1 VRLTTPLF
9 DQIQSLWGVLWD
21 DGRGWVLLA
30 VSLGWA
36 GTIGTRIVYPA
47 LLPEMRLEFEFGYAT
62 AGVLVG
68 LLWASYGALQFP
80 GGLLADTTSHRVA
93 LVVGAVVT
101 ASGLIAIVFS
111 PVFGL
116 FVVATVVMG
125 AGTGLYGP
133 SRVAV
138 LSNVYADHESTAIG
152 VSQAAG
158 NVGNAIFPLLAGV
171 LSTYVGWRAGLG
183 YLAPLLAVVAVALW
197 VTVPVD
203 AARTDSTQSVRRLL
217 KSAWRALMTRP
228 VYSGTGV
235 LLLIMF
241 VYQSLTGFLPI
252 YLVDETGVSTAGAAT
267 LYSGFFAAAVGMQ
280 LGAGVLADR
289 FGIQRVIAGFAAAS
303 IPGFVLLLVADSLT
317 VTILAVV
324 SVSCLLGC
332 FPPAHAYTV
341 GVVPPSVQG
350 TGYGAIR
357 TVYIGCGATGPVLTG
372 FIIDFGS
379 FAWAVGTLGV
389 AVGGIVL
396 LGWLLP
402 ARH

>member
-1 VRLTTPLF
+1 
-9 DQIQSLWGVLWD
+9 
-21 DGRGWVLLA
+21 
-30 VSLGWA
+30 
-36 GTIGTRIVYPA
+36 
-47 LLPEMRLEFEFGYAT
+47 
-62 AGVLVG
+62 
-68 LLWASYGALQFP
+68 
-80 GGLLADTTSHRVA
+80 
-93 LVVGAVVT
+93 
-101 ASGLIAIVFS
+101 
-111 PVFGL
+111 
-116 FVVATVVMG
+116 
-125 AGTGLYGP
+125 
-133 SRVAV
+133 
-138 LSNVYADHESTAIG
+138 
-152 VSQAAG
+152 
-158 NVGNAIFPLLAGV
+158 V

-217 KSAWRALMTRP
+217 KSAWRALKTRP

-303 IPGFVLLLVADSLT
+303 IPGFVLLLVADSLAVT
-317 VTILAVV
+317 VLAVV